1 MRYLTT
7 LLILFAALALTSA
20 APADTLAQAK
30 DAIAG
35 HKLFSAVPLLQQVIN
50 SADATQTQVEE
61 AAVLQSVV
69 CCGMVIG
76 SGLVMRG
83 LASDKSESPFK
94 TLVAGQMLTARS
106 GFAEAAGAYLNSTV
120 LGAKLSKLQLKLP
133 ELSSTSVK
141 ELEAALTDPK
151 KTGAM
156 LADYAS
162 NPAEAQG
169 LLAVANHYGVYGA
182 ASDIGTVARGTPP
195 EGVYS
200 KIAAGVALNQ
210 LYYLDWL
217 ATAALKFHHLVSD
230 PKGPDMLALARRCD
244 ERLLKVAGND
254 AGNKYVK
261 KAQERA
267 KAYK

>member
-1 MRYLTT
+1 MRYLSAIT
-7 LLILFAALALTSA
+7 LLLTALALTAA

-30 DAIAG
+30 EAITG
-35 HKLFSAVPLLQQVIN
+35 HKLFTAVPLLQQVIN
-50 SADATQTQVEE
+50 SGDATQAQVEE
-61 AAVLQSVV
+61 AAVLEGIV

-83 LASDKSESPFK
+83 LASDRTESPFK
-94 TLVAGQMLTARS
+94 TLVASQMLTARS
-106 GFAEAAGAYLNSTV
+106 GFAEAAGAYLNATV
-120 LGAKLSKLQLKLP
+120 LGAKLKRLQIKLP

-141 ELEAALTDPK
+141 ELEAAVTDPK
-151 KTGAM
+151 KIGAM
-156 LADYAS
+156 VADYAS

-169 LLAVANHYGVYGA
+169 LLSVANHYGVYGA
-182 ASDIGTVARGTPP
+182 ASDIGVVARGTPP

-200 KIAAGVALNQ
+200 KIAGGVALDQ

-217 ATAALKFHHLVSD
+217 ATASLKFHHLVSD
-230 PKGPDMLALARRCD
+230 PKGPDMLGLAKRCD
-244 ERLLKVAGND
+244 ERLTSMAGND